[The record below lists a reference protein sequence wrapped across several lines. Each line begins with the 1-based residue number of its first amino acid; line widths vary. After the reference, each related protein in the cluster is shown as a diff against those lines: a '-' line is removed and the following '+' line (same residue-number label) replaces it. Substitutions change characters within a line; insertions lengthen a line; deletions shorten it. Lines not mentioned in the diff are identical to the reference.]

1 MAKSKATQWSD
12 TTVAQIFNQAYVEGL
27 SSPEIEALLGVPQR
41 TVRGI
46 LSNESNQKKFAY
58 LLATDDGE
66 SLEQPV
72 TLDQALHHSAR
83 LQKRIQGY
91 QDRTRV
97 ERKVFREHARKDNL
111 ILAMQQAIIDTLE
124 ANSLT
129 KSKLKR
135 VESSKVAPVGV
146 VQFSDIHFNELI
158 DDLDG
163 NQYNFEIAS
172 QRVRKH
178 VSRAISYFTAF
189 NITDVAVFCTGDLL
203 NSDRRLDEITNAAE
217 NRSKAIFLAVD
228 ILQQAILE
236 LSSKFNVTV
245 ASITGNESR
254 VGEFVH
260 YSNFLAGDSY
270 DVVIHNMLTYV
281 FKGVPRVTFIPVTN
295 PLEQVVNLNGVNFL
309 LVHGHAHR
317 GLAATGNLE
326 REVIAIKAK
335 YGSRGV
341 NVDYVICGHIHSAY
355 ISDNFARSS
364 GMPGNNAYS
373 ERALNLNGK
382 ASQNLY
388 LVWQDKSI
396 DGVKVDLQNTDGIEG
411 YPFDQQ
417 LKSYATKGGLDKSTV
432 VIQSVLV

>member
-1 MAKSKATQWSD
+1 MAKQTKWAD
-12 TTVAQIFNQAYVEGL
+12 KTVSQIFDLSYVEGL
-27 SSPEIEALLGVPQR
+27 SSLEIEATLGVPSR

-46 LSNESNQKKFAY
+46 LSNEQNQKKFSY
-58 LLATDDGE
+58 LLEKDGE
-66 SLEQPV
+66 STEQPV
-72 TLDQALHHSAR
+72 TTSEALAHAAR
-83 LQKRIQGY
+83 LQKSVQRY
-91 QDRTRV
+91 QDKRRV
-97 ERKVFREHARKDNL
+97 EAKVFREHARKDSL
-111 ILAMQQAIIDTLE
+111 VMAMQQAMLDTLE
-124 ANSLT
+124 QNKFTT
-129 KSKLKR
+129 KKTPRKPSNKT
-135 VESSKVAPVGV
+135 APIGV
-146 VQFSDIHFNELI
+146 VQFSDVHFNELI

-178 VSRAISYFTAF
+178 ILKAINYFSGF
-189 NITDVAVFCTGDLL
+189 KITDVAVFMTGDLL

-217 NRSKAIFLAVD
+217 NRSKAVFLAVD
-228 ILQQAILE
+228 IMQQAIKE
-236 LSSKFNVTV
+236 LTEHFNVTV
-245 ASITGNESR
+245 SSITGNESR

-270 DVVIHNMLTYV
+270 DCVIHNMLSYL
-281 FKGVPRVTFIPVTN
+281 FKGDKKVTFIPITN
-295 PLEQVVNLNGVNFL
+295 PLESVVNLNGVNFL

-335 YGSRGV
+335 YATRGIL
-341 NVDYVICGHIHSAY
+341 VDYVICGHIHSAY

-388 LVWQDKSI
+388 IAWADKTI
-396 DGVKVDLQNTDGIEG
+396 DGIKVDLQETEGIEG
-411 YPFDQQ
+411 YPFDQT
-417 LKSYATKGGLDKSTV
+417 LKAYNTKGGLDKSTV

>member
-1 MAKSKATQWSD
+1 MPMAKPTRWSD
-12 TTVAQIFNQAYVEGL
+12 STVNHIFKLSYAEGKN
-27 SSPEIEALLGVPQR
+27 SPEIEAILGVPSR
-41 TVRGI
+41 TIRGI
-46 LSNESNQKKFAY
+46 LSNKANQRKFSY
-58 LLATDDGE
+58 LLERDGE
-66 SLEQPV
+66 SVEDPV
-72 TLDQALHHSAR
+72 TKDDALGLAAR
-83 LQKRIQGY
+83 LQKRVQGY

-97 ERKVFREHARKDNL
+97 ERKVFREHARTDNL
-111 ILAMQQAIIDTLE
+111 VMAMQQAMLDILE
-124 ANSLT
+124 QNKFTRAKT
-129 KSKLKR
+129 PRKPTDKT
-135 VESSKVAPVGV
+135 APVGV
-146 VQFSDIHFNELI
+146 VQFSDVHFNELI

-178 VSRAISYFTAF
+178 VLKAIKYFKAF
-189 NITDVAVFCTGDLL
+189 DSTDIAVFFTGDLL

-228 ILQQAILE
+228 IMQQAIQE
-236 LSSKFNVTV
+236 LSEHFNVTV
-245 ASITGNESR
+245 SSITGNESR

-270 DVVIHNMLTYV
+270 DCVIHNMLTYL
-281 FKGVPRVTFIPVTN
+281 FKGDAKVTFIPITN
-295 PLEQVVNLNGVNFL
+295 PLESVVNLNGVNFL

-335 YGSRGV
+335 YASRNV
-341 NVDYVICGHIHSAY
+341 LVDYVICGHIHSAY

-388 LVWQDKSI
+388 IVWKDKTI
-396 DGVKVDLQNTDGIEG
+396 DGIKVDLQNTTGITG
-411 YPFDQQ
+411 YPFDQA
-417 LKSYATKGGLDKSTV
+417 LKSYNTKGGIDKNTV